1 MSQIQEFESEYLIE
15 SASGLLALR
24 DYVNQGSG
32 TTELTFTMTSD
43 VSLSGINWTSI
54 GNGES
59 VSFTGLFNGSGFAIQ
74 DLYASGI
81 AGGYQGLFG
90 HVGTAG
96 TITNLVLE
104 SGIIS
109 GDGNDVGLLVGRN
122 LGTVSNTIVQG
133 TVIVNNTGSNTGGF
147 IGNNLG
153 TIHNVLYDV
162 DSLSMQGAQE
172 FMGGF
177 VGMNSSSI
185 TDIAFQPVTSTLTS
199 TQKSVGGFVGSNAVG
214 GSIDTVFVDQQDLFI
229 NVTTTDGVLG
239 GFAGRNNATI
249 ANINMIVSN
258 HLSLVTNS
266 SFTGG
271 FIGVVDVSTTKNIQM
286 IVESGFTI
294 QTGQNRSG
302 YFIGGSIFSQLP
314 RVVTISGVFLSMDLE
329 VASKNMTSAND
340 ELLIGGIVDLG
351 GEFATSLVLNS
362 VYYTSGTTATDS
374 YVEVEQT
381 ATIVDLIYDQ
391 FSSSGLL
398 SEVTPAFILSI
409 INGDDAFV
417 GDSTNNYPILAD
429 TGFITAALQG
439 TKQFPWTIS

>member
-1 MSQIQEFESEYLIE
+1 
-15 SASGLLALR
+15 
-24 DYVNQGSG
+24 
-32 TTELTFTMTSD
+32 MTSD

-90 HVGTAG
+90 HIGTAG

-133 TVIVNNTGSNTGGF
+133 MVIVNNTGSNTGGF

-214 GSIDTVFVDQQDLFI
+214 GSIDTVFLDQQDLFI

-239 GFAGRNNATI
+239 GFAARNNATI

-258 HLSLVTNS
+258 HLSLITNS

-302 YFIGGSIFSQLP
+302 YFIGGALDSALARTITLSGIF
-314 RVVTISGVFLSMDLE
+314 ISMDLD
-329 VASKNMTSAND
+329 VATINREMLNN
-340 ELLIGGIVDLG
+340 ELLIGGI
-351 GEFATSLVLNS
+351 ENTSATTTLALNS

-374 YVEVEQT
+374 YVEIEQT
-381 ATIVDLIYDQ
+381 ATIGDFIYDQ

-429 TGFITAALQG
+429 TGFITVALQG